1 MHTRVSKYN
10 CGIKRIFFLKRE
22 LRSYQMSLEV
32 FLWIIIGGLF
42 VAILGAGSVYYLNE
56 TPTTKQLSRDFIIGS
71 FFTGFLYPLIPESFD
86 EIKGAISS
94 TASDLQKSLVSTTKV
109 SGLGDT
115 DIKIGPA
122 NF

>member
-1 MHTRVSKYN
+1 MHN

-94 TASDLQKSLVSTTKV
+94 TANDLQKSLVSTTKV

>member
-1 MHTRVSKYN
+1 
-10 CGIKRIFFLKRE
+10 
-22 LRSYQMSLEV
+22 MSLEV
-32 FLWIIIGGLF
+32 FLWIIVGGLF

-71 FFTGFLYPLIPESFD
+71 LFTGFLYPLIPESFD
-86 EIKGAISS
+86 EIKGVITS
-94 TASDLQKSLVSTTKV
+94 TAGDLQKSLVSTNAV
-109 SGLGDT
+109 SGLADT